1 MQKQQRSFAVK
12 GRGKIK
18 RSQAG
23 LCLSVHSLG
32 WRETRLLRKVGR
44 AGFPIL

>member
-1 MQKQQRSFAVK
+1 MQKQLRSFAVK

-32 WRETRLLRKVGR
+32 GKLGCSER
-44 AGFPIL
+44 